1 MEDKSKNTII
11 YFLILIILILSIIIC
26 VMVIKK
32 DSSTTSLDNTKI
44 EEKDANKESN
54 KQENKEDEETA
65 EEEEDET
72 PEINTYE
79 VTKEEKQHN
88 GCAVCDEEGDICCGT
103 GPEVTTDILT
113 IDVKDK
119 NFVTDSLEMASGYY
133 KYTVK
138 YTRNN
143 YDGKVIVDGK
153 TIFNTSLIVEKV
165 FVLDNGMIG
174 IEYYDDMNQASLKN
188 RVYFDNKLNKINSF
202 EGLKQNQYVLDK
214 GFEYTEFSN
223 ECINNE
229 YREYKVYRA
238 VIEDN
243 SIETKMIK
251 KDKENNCAGMA

>member
-1 MEDKSKNTII
+1 MEDKSKNIII
-11 YFLILIILILSIIIC
+11 YFLLLIILVLSVIIGI
-26 VMVIKK
+26 MVIKK
-32 DSSTTSLDNTKI
+32 DADQKVLDNTKI
-44 EEKDANKESN
+44 GEKNTDKEPNKEESKEAEENEEKEEKP
-54 KQENKEDEETA
+54 EN
-65 EEEEDET
+65 
-72 PEINTYE
+72 NTYE
-79 VTKEEKQHN
+79 VTKKENQHN
-88 GCAVCDEEGDICCGT
+88 GCAVCDADGGICCGT
-103 GPEVTTDILT
+103 GPETTADILI
-113 IDVKDK
+113 IDVKDED
-119 NFVTDSLEMASGYY
+119 FVTDSLDMISGTYQ
-133 KYTVK
+133 YTVK
-138 YTRNN
+138 YTRKNN
-143 YDGKVIVDGK
+143 DGKVIVNGK

-251 KDKENNCAGMA
+251 KDKENNCAGMT